1 MQVHIKHIGTA
12 GMLFNPAKLQG
23 IAPKIQKL
31 AVREM
36 EISAR

>member
-12 GMLFNPAKLQG
+12 GMLFNPTKLQG